1 MVTWAD
7 RSRLLFSL
15 GDFLV
20 RRMYGR
26 VSRSGAAKAAF
37 DLFLQTGR
45 KWWRILLP
53 PDDAD
58 NRPIQLERYC
68 SRRWYDSP
76 LPILLKYSTTYPD
89 DMTFAALRGL
99 EGAVVTKRRCRRH
112 YGISVVQPFKQGL
125 EVHDSRVYFN
135 PIRDKLYRRG
145 WMQWS
150 IKKVPENYHLLQ
162 SRGIPWIPTL
172 EHMALIPDCKYRVRN

>member
-26 VSRSGAAKAAF
+26 VSRSGVAKAAF
-37 DLFLQTGR
+37 DQFLQPGR
-45 KWWRILLP
+45 RWWHILHSI
-53 PDDAD
+53 DDAD

-76 LPILLKYSTTYPD
+76 LLILLKYSTTYPD
-89 DMTFAALRGL
+89 DMVFAALRGL

-112 YGISVVQPFKQGL
+112 YGTKLTRPFRQGL

-135 PIRDKLYRRG
+135 TAKNKLYRAG
-145 WMQWS
+145 WMNWI
-150 IKKVPENYHLLQ
+150 IKKVTEN
-162 SRGIPWIPTL
+162 
-172 EHMALIPDCKYRVRN
+172 